1 LKRSLPSS
9 GGDIPGAI
17 RLTRPPAAP
26 HHRGMRKTPAR
37 RRKIKTADIRI
48 SRDARLPSGR
58 VVSLSVRKDLEEL
71 QVKSPD
77 GLLELRVVFGAEGP
91 VVSLQCARLELSAP
105 DRVSIRCR
113 KFEVQ
118 TAEAVEISG
127 AEFRATT
134 SGNIWLNG
142 EKVFLNC
149 DRPEEPMED
158 GS

>member
-1 LKRSLPSS
+1 MKK
-9 GGDIPGAI
+9 A
-17 RLTRPPAAP
+17 
-26 HHRGMRKTPAR
+26 PAR
-37 RRKIKTADIRI
+37 RRRVKTADIRV

-58 VVSLSVRKDLEEL
+58 VVSLSIRKDLEEL

-77 GLLELRVVFGAEGP
+77 GLLELRVVFGPEGP

-105 DRVSIRCR
+105 DRVSVRCR

-142 EKVFLNC
+142 EKIFLNC
-149 DRPEEPMED
+149 EKPEESMGD
-158 GS
+158 GQ

>member
-1 LKRSLPSS
+1 
-9 GGDIPGAI
+9 
-17 RLTRPPAAP
+17 
-26 HHRGMRKTPAR
+26 MRKVPSRGR
-37 RRKIKTADIRI
+37 RVKAAGIRI

-77 GLLELRVVFGAEGP
+77 GLLELRVVFGPEGP

-105 DRVSIRCR
+105 DRISVRCR

-142 EKVFLNC
+142 EKVYLNC
-149 DRPEEPMED
+149 ERSEESMED

>member
-1 LKRSLPSS
+1 MTK
-9 GGDIPGAI
+9 A
-17 RLTRPPAAP
+17 
-26 HHRGMRKTPAR
+26 PAR
-37 RRKIKTADIRI
+37 GRRGKTADIRV
-48 SRDARLPSGR
+48 SRNARLPSGR
-58 VVSLSVRKDLEEL
+58 TVSLSVRNDLEEL

-77 GLLELRVVFGAEGP
+77 GLLELRVVFGPEGP

-105 DRVSIRCR
+105 DRISVRCR

-149 DRPEEPMED
+149 ERPEESLEE